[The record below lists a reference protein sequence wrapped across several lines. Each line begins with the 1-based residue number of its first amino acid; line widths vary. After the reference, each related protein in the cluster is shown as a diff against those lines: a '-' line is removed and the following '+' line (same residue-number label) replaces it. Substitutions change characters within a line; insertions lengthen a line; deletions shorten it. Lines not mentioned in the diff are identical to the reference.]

1 MTVCLVTDRARRS
14 PIDQAAEA
22 ADAGVDIIQVRERGL
37 EAAELA
43 SLVLHIVRVTRGS
56 PTRVVVN
63 DRLDVAIACEADG
76 VHLRGDSVPPE
87 RARSIAP
94 RPFLIGRSVHGRDEA
109 IAVASDV
116 DYVIAGTVFHTMS
129 KLGHTDLLGLS
140 GLTSIARAVT
150 VPVLAIGGITVERAL
165 EVSAAGA
172 AGIAAVSL
180 FADVDRPIKQVVRA
194 LRARFNMSGD
204 TSTSA

>member
-1 MTVCLVTDRARRS
+1 
-14 PIDQAAEA
+14 
-22 ADAGVDIIQVRERGL
+22 
-37 EAAELA
+37 
-43 SLVLHIVRVTRGS
+43 
-56 PTRVVVN
+56 
-63 DRLDVAIACEADG
+63 
-76 VHLRGDSVPPE
+76 
-87 RARSIAP
+87 
-94 RPFLIGRSVHGRDEA
+94 
-109 IAVASDV
+109 
-116 DYVIAGTVFHTMS
+116 MS
-129 KLGHTDLLGLS
+129 KFGHPDLLGLS

-165 EVSAAGA
+165 EISAAGA